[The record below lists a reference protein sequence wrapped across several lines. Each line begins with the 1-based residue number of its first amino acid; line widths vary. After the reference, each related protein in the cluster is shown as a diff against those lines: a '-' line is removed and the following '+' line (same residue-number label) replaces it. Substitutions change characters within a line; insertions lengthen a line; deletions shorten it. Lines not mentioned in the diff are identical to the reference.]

1 MTAAPTRPTRPRTD
15 RGAQTSVR
23 ASAPRAVA
31 AIVSTALRRVARD
44 RVGLFFIVVLPFL
57 VILLFGAGAERD
69 GSLALG
75 VVADQDADG
84 LVEALEADP
93 ALAVRRFDDADTL
106 TRAVRR
112 SEVVAGVVAAG
123 SDEAAGTTRVRW
135 IGDPASEATPA
146 ARLAVQSVVAE
157 LDARLVAQRVAT
169 SELGLSPGQARSAA
183 AGIADRPTLA
193 VDEEATDEQAFT
205 FGVDE
210 SAQHNLVLFVFI
222 TSLTGGAALI
232 ESRRLGTARRML
244 ASPASAATILLGE
257 ATARFAIALGQAL
270 IVLAGASLFFGAR
283 WGDPLAVAAVVL
295 LFCLVGTG
303 AAMLFGSVLSST
315 DQASAIAA
323 PLGIG
328 LGMLGGALW
337 PLEIVP
343 PAMQALGRAVPH
355 SWAIEALRQVGSRGG
370 GLTDVL
376 GPLAVLAGFAA
387 ALLTVAAWRLGV
399 TLRRA

>member
-1 MTAAPTRPTRPRTD
+1 MTAAPTRPRTD
-15 RGAQTSVR
+15 LGGQAPVR

-75 VVADQDADG
+75 VVADQDAG
-84 LVEALEADP
+84 ALLEALEADP

-112 SEVVAGVVAAG
+112 REVVAGVAAAG
-123 SDEAAGTTRVRW
+123 PHEAAGTTRVRW

-169 SELGLSPGQARSAA
+169 SELGLSPEQAHSAA

-193 VDEEATDEQAFT
+193 VDQDVTDEQAFT

-222 TSLTGGAALI
+222 TGLTGGAALI

-257 ATARFAIALGQAL
+257 AAARFAIALGQAL

-283 WGDPLAVAAVVL
+283 WGDPVAVTAVVL

-337 PLEIVP
+337 PLETVP

-355 SWAIEALRQVGSRGG
+355 SWAIEALREVGSRGG